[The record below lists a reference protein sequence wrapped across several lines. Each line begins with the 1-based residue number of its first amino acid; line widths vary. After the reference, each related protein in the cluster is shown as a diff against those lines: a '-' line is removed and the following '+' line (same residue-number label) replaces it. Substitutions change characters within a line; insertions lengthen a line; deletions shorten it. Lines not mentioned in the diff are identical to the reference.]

1 MIGIVTGLVAEARC
15 LRQGHNRFICTGGC
29 STRARAG
36 AERLVTQDVCALCS
50 FGLAGGLH
58 PGFASGTLL
67 LPEIVA
73 LPSGGRIETDT
84 VWRERLIYLARA
96 AGLDPRS
103 DMVAGS
109 DDLVATPQAKAA
121 LHRQSGAVAVDME
134 SHAVGSVAKSA
145 KLPFVVVRVIADR
158 HDEDIPEA
166 ARQGLGAEGRIKPLA
181 VLMEL
186 MRHPH
191 QTGSVIRLG
200 RESGKALGALRRVG
214 DLAPDLAFV

>member
-29 STRARAG
+29 STRAREG

-58 PGFASGTLL
+58 PGLPSGTLL
-67 LPEIVA
+67 LPKTVI
-73 LPSGGRIETDT
+73 PPNGGEIETDS
-84 VWRERLIYLARA
+84 VWRERLTYLARS
-96 AGLDPRS
+96 AGLDPLPTT
-103 DMVAGS
+103 VVGS
-109 DDLVATPQAKAA
+109 DDLVATPAAKAA
-121 LHRQSGAVAVDME
+121 LYRQSNAAAVDME
-134 SHAVGSVAKSA
+134 SHAVGEVAKAA

-158 HDEDIPEA
+158 HDEAIPEA
-166 ARQGLGAEGRIKPLA
+166 ARQGLGAEGQIKPLA
-181 VLMEL
+181 VLLEL
-186 MRHPH
+186 MRRPH

-200 RESGKALGALRRVG
+200 RESGRALGALRRVA